1 MKTKRLYKRKHES
14 IYSSNVVSTKKKN
27 ATWRMC
33 VNCHAIN
40 NITVKYRHSI
50 YSIDDMSDELHESF
64 IFSKIDSK
72 SGYHQIWMKDGDEWK
87 LSLKINI
94 VCMSS

>member
-1 MKTKRLYKRKHES
+1 
-14 IYSSNVVSTKKKN
+14 
-27 ATWRMC
+27 MC

-40 NITVKYRHSI
+40 NITLKYRHSI

-72 SGYHQIWMKDGDEWK
+72 SGYHQI
-87 LSLKINI
+87 
-94 VCMSS
+94 

>member
-1 MKTKRLYKRKHES
+1 
-14 IYSSNVVSTKKKN
+14 
-27 ATWRMC
+27 MC

-40 NITVKYRHSI
+40 NITLKYRHSI

-72 SGYHQIWMKDGDEWK
+72 SGYHQIIMKDGDEWK